1 MRGFNSL
8 LVLTLSFVSLA
19 VSGPLHSNIHSSPF
33 ARSPVPSRQFHYRR
47 TLGDI
52 CANVDLSAA
61 GLGLVG
67 LSGDICLCLSTL
79 DLDLEANV
87 NLKATL
93 GSAGEVDLKAVVR
106 RTIFLLALLPSHAV
120 PLRSANKAPSVPTLI
135 TLPLNVLPETPATSH
150 ARMALLNKVHCVSAP
165 PPILFAMGNVALTRT
180 FVPLLISCASCA
192 DVSIGLQFCASKGS
206 ENDAKRHTF
215 SHHQH

>member
-1 MRGFNSL
+1 MRGFNSI

-19 VSGPLHSNIHSSPF
+19 LSGPLHSNIHSPF

-47 TLGDI
+47 ALFDT

-61 GLGLVG
+61 GL
-67 LSGDICLCLSTL
+67 SGEICLCLSTL
-79 DLDLEANV
+79 NLDLDANV
-87 NLKATL
+87 NLKTTL
-93 GSAGEVDLKAVVR
+93 DSVSKVYLETVVR
-106 RTIFLLALLPSHAV
+106 RTTFLFALLPSHAV
-120 PLRSANKAPSVPTLI
+120 SLRSANKAPSVPTLI
-135 TLPLNVLPETPATSH
+135 TLPLNVPLETPATSL
-150 ARMALLNKVHCVSAP
+150 ARMALLNKVDRVSAP

-180 FVPLLISCASCA
+180 SVPLLISRASGT

-206 ENDAKRHTF
+206 KNDAKRHPF